1 MLKNNSEITWTLTCE
16 DNFNILKETFTLTLV
31 LKLMDYDKED
41 LALCKYANKVVI
53 SVVLMQGHIIAYE
66 SRKLSSTKHNYLI
79 YEKNLLII
87 VYALK
92 VWKHYLLGKHFK
104 IETNHASLR
113 FQTTRSTLSC
123 KQCCC
128 VELLKE
134 FSFDIQYVKGKEN
147 VVANVL
153 SKRKW
158 AWCKHLIMSHIHPFK
173 PLFFNLK

>member
-1 MLKNNSEITWTLTCE
+1 
-16 DNFNILKETFTLTLV
+16 
-31 LKLMDYDKED
+31 MDYDKED

-113 FQTTRSTLSC
+113 F
-123 KQCCC
+123 
-128 VELLKE
+128 
-134 FSFDIQYVKGKEN
+134 
-147 VVANVL
+147 
-153 SKRKW
+153 
-158 AWCKHLIMSHIHPFK
+158 
-173 PLFFNLK
+173 